1 MRTAGRPAT
10 APGPRPGKAATDLFV
25 KKEFNREN
33 ALGADGQSLTV
44 PSCLPPQHTCS
55 FMLNYNHQV
64 YDPAG
69 RFPADLR

>member
-10 APGPRPGKAATDLFV
+10 APGPGKAATDLFV
-25 KKEFNREN
+25 KKECEN
-33 ALGADGQSLTV
+33 ALGAVGQSLTV

>member
-1 MRTAGRPAT
+1 MGTAGRPAT
-10 APGPRPGKAATDLFV
+10 APGQGKAATDLFV
-25 KKEFNREN
+25 KKELNREN
-33 ALGADGQSLTV
+33 ALGSDGQSLTV